1 MRGPDETIAKGF
13 AVPSSHPHLVAIS
26 TWFVGMVCGMFA
38 AALPEPKPQQ
48 APPSAVDRVIDGDTI
63 CVDVQLV
70 GDVWLR
76 KAPMRLYGI
85 NCPEMNTAE
94 GKAAKAF
101 TESWLAANA
110 EQVELSKDRDKYG
123 RLLGD
128 FVAGKERLTAALLKA
143 GHAAKVDY

>member
-1 MRGPDETIAKGF
+1 MPNSQSPPAWLICL
-13 AVPSSHPHLVAIS
+13 AVLFSAV
-26 TWFVGMVCGMFA
+26 TCGLFA
-38 AALPEPKPQQ
+38 AAAPEAAKQQ
-48 APPSAVDRVIDGDTI
+48 AATPALPTAVERVIDGDTI
-63 CVDVQLV
+63 CVDVRLV
-70 GDVWLR
+70 GDVWLH
-76 KAPMRLYGI
+76 KAPMRLFGI

-101 TESWLAANA
+101 TDAWLLAKD